1 MEELACPAGSADLSK
16 PPVMDAMTNMYTRKR
31 TLPLKR
37 PEEWDKIK
45 DITGNRRRNILW
57 NTGSQ

>member
-1 MEELACPAGSADLSK
+1 MKELARPAGSADFFWPS
-16 PPVMDAMTNMYTRKR
+16 VMDAMTNMYTRKR
-31 TLPLKR
+31 VLPLKR
-37 PEEWDKIK
+37 PGEWDKIK